1 MKSKS
6 PALIASVQSCF
17 TGDRVNEL
25 VAAFTEAIRAAGLAN
40 EIKTLALTP
49 DPLIENSEF
58 KISRKRVA
66 ARYAKGEFRIINRE
80 NSEEHISKMLSEL
93 ECEVRACFATALEKR
108 VEDISPDAS
117 FFLDLG
123 GSSLDYFMLL
133 NLLKSKF
140 DISLPSND
148 DERLY
153 TVRDFCEFIMKNGKD

>member
-1 MKSKS
+1 
-6 PALIASVQSCF
+6 LIASVKSCF
-17 TGDRVNEL
+17 TDERIKEL
-25 VAAFTEAIRAAGLAN
+25 VDALTEAIRSAGLAN

-49 DPLIENSEF
+49 NPLIEATEF

-66 ARYAKGEFRIINRE
+66 AKYARGEFRIINRD
-80 NSEEHISKMLSEL
+80 NSEEHISNMVSEL
-93 ECEVRACFATALEKR
+93 EREVSSCFATALEKQ
-108 VEDISPDAS
+108 VEDISPSAS

-140 DISLPSND
+140 DISLPSNE

-153 TVRDFCEFIMKNGKD
+153 TVRDFCDFIMKNGKE